1 MPKSLCKCVIYT
13 LRDTLEDFEGLP
25 EFEGDED
32 EEEKRDPR
40 YILGR
45 KLLSLG
51 KVNYRHIE
59 HVPDWI
65 NLRVKVMIHYLIEL
79 GQLCI
84 VRLLIHLM

>member
-1 MPKSLCKCVIYT
+1 MPKSSCKCVIYT
-13 LRDTLEDFEGLP
+13 FRDTLEDFEGLP

-59 HVPDWI
+59 HVPEWI

-79 GQLCI
+79 IQLCI
-84 VRLLIHLM
+84 VRSLIHFM